1 MTVEHF
7 VFRDLKEDME
17 FREKMGYRV
26 MMARMERLEET
37 VSSKLIMLPYFT
49 LTIFSLHNEAE
60 CSFRNCM
67 LRHE

>member
-1 MTVEHF
+1 MMVEHF

-17 FREKMGYRV
+17 FREKMGYQD
-26 MMARMERLEET
+26 MMERMERLEET
-37 VSSKLIMLPYFT
+37 VSSELILLPYFT

-60 CSFRNCM
+60 CSFRTCM

>member
-1 MTVEHF
+1 MTVERF

-17 FREKMGYRV
+17 FREKMGYRD

-49 LTIFSLHNEAE
+49 LTISSLYNEAE

>member
-1 MTVEHF
+1 M
-7 VFRDLKEDME
+7 FRDLKEHMG
-17 FREKMGYRV
+17 FREKMGYRD
-26 MMARMERLEET
+26 MMGRMERLEET
-37 VSSKLIMLPYFT
+37 VSSKLILLPYFA

>member
-1 MTVEHF
+1 M
-7 VFRDLKEDME
+7 FRDHKEDME
-17 FREKMGYRV
+17 FREKVGYRD

-49 LTIFSLHNEAE
+49 LTIFSLHNESK